1 MKFFLRKFLSSI
13 ISTIWSKLIIIN
25 LFLLDKLS
33 KKKYLYS
40 NSGGFGDT
48 YEFFLET
55 YNLINRNK
63 DFIPL
68 SYTQYQKSIVNFL
81 FQKKKNIFFSI
92 PKFIPTIYTTIS
104 KVKKSKYFTPY
115 LNVSFVS
122 SGTQDLKKLSNNS
135 TYELLNQKLL
145 KSEISKD
152 LLFLQNENYLCLH
165 IKHYD
170 NKINNLNGSHS
181 RQTTRL
187 EKVFSL
193 INYLLK
199 NKIKVLILGNK
210 YDKFIPIIK
219 QEIEKKIIF
228 KNSTNKIFFLDNLSN
243 KYSFADQVFATK
255 HSKGYVGS
263 AAGMADLF
271 YFLKRKSICFD
282 TFCSKKFE
290 NVYNKKYRKY
300 LHKKIEIRKKVSILK
315 DSSLEIKKKYKIHET
330 PAIELLKVVKNF
342 LL

>member
-1 MKFFLRKFLSSI
+1 MKFFLRKFFSLI
-13 ISTIWSKLIIIN
+13 LSTIWSKLIIIN

-33 KKKYLYS
+33 KKKYLYN

-48 YEFFLET
+48 YDFFLET
-55 YNLINRNK
+55 YTLINKNQ

-68 SYTQYQKSIVNFL
+68 SYTQYQKSIVDFL

-92 PKFIPTIYTTIS
+92 PKFIPVYPTIS
-104 KVKKSKYFTPY
+104 KIKKSKYFTPY
-115 LNVSFVS
+115 LNVSFIS
-122 SGTQDLKKLSNNS
+122 SGIQDLKKLNNNS

-170 NKINNLNGSHS
+170 NKIDNLNGAHS

-228 KNSTNKIFFLDNLSN
+228 KNSTNKIFFLENLSN

-263 AAGMADLF
+263 AAGVANLF

-282 TFCSKKFE
+282 TFYYKKFE

-300 LHKKIEIRKKVSILK
+300 LYKKIEIGAKFSILK

-330 PAIELLKVVKNF
+330 STIELLKVVKNF